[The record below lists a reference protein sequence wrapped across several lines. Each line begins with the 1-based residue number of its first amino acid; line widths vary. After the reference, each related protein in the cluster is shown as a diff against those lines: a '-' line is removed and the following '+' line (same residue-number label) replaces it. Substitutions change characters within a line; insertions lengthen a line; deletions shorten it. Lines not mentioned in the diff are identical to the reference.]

1 MIQCPWRWRMPFGIG
16 TTELVIILLIALLI
30 FGPSR
35 LAGIG
40 SSLGKAIRDFR
51 KSVKEEDTDEVAKG

>member
-1 MIQCPWRWRMPFGIG
+1 MPFGIG

-40 SSLGKAIRDFR
+40 SSLGRAIRDFR
-51 KSVKEEDTDEVAKG
+51 RSMREDDEEDRMKT

>member
-1 MIQCPWRWRMPFGIG
+1 MPFGIG
-16 TTELVIILLIALLI
+16 TTELVVILLIALLI

-40 SSLGKAIRDFR
+40 SSLGRAIRDFR
-51 KSVKEEDTDEVAKG
+51 RSMREDDEGDQAKT

>member
-1 MIQCPWRWRMPFGIG
+1 MPFGIG
-16 TTELVIILLIALLI
+16 TSELIIIMIIALLI

-40 SSLGKAIRDFR
+40 SSLGKGIRDFR
-51 KSVKEEDTDEVAKG
+51 RSVRDLDDDDTAKTDRSRDSA

>member
-1 MIQCPWRWRMPFGIG
+1 MPFGIG
-16 TTELVIILLIALLI
+16 TTELIIILIIALLI

-40 SSLGKAIRDFR
+40 SSMGRAIRDFR
-51 KSVKEEDTDEVAKG
+51 KSVKDVEETDEAAKTGTTPPR